1 MGGITED
8 ERLHG
13 HVLHHVPSDAFWKSY
28 FTFAI
33 FTKESANHGKVGICA
48 YSVLVALSGTLGFKI
63 SAGFILT
70 VGSRAVVPY
79 IMGVCQRVGQHLQ
92 QILLH
97 GGFFH
102 EFMGYDTFGGGIHL
116 IFRAALNT
124 RCVGVEAALRQLRQ
138 RKMVVC
144 DAASAVAPT
153 HLCRQSNGG
162 FFLQFEFQGIF
173 RP

>member
-1 MGGITED
+1 MEKSALVRT
-8 ERLHG
+8 
-13 HVLHHVPSDAFWKSY
+13 PSSLLCPAF
-28 FTFAI
+28 
-33 FTKESANHGKVGICA
+33 
-48 YSVLVALSGTLGFKI
+48 
-63 SAGFILT
+63 T
-70 VGSRAVVPY
+70 VGCRAVVPY

-102 EFMGYDTFGGGIHL
+102 EFMGYDTFGGGGHL
-116 IFRAALNT
+116 VFRAAFNT

-162 FFLQFEFQGIF
+162 FFLQFEFQRIF